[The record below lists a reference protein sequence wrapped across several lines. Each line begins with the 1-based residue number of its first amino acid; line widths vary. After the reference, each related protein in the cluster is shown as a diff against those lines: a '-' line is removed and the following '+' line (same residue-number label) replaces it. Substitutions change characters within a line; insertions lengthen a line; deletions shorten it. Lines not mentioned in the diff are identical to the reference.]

1 MKVLFSTLS
10 FLQKFRTWGLRL
22 FFIFLISICLINIK
36 ENAFIIIIMI
46 TAFLIFLVLINDK
59 FVWSKMYFFNLYAKN
74 KTFNIKDIKK
84 VESNINTLVDEVF
97 VIFSKYHLSNYLW
110 IYLLDGS
117 NVTLTT
123 SINESELI
131 EITEIVNNLIRQN
144 EENLNNTN
152 T

>member
-46 TAFLIFLVLINDK
+46 TAFLIFLVLINEEKIIVYNDK

-123 SINESELI
+123 SIN
-131 EITEIVNNLIRQN
+131 
-144 EENLNNTN
+144 
-152 T
+152 

>member
-1 MKVLFSTLS
+1 
-10 FLQKFRTWGLRL
+10 
-22 FFIFLISICLINIK
+22 
-36 ENAFIIIIMI
+36 
-46 TAFLIFLVLINDK
+46 
-59 FVWSKMYFFNLYAKN
+59 MYFFNLYAKN